1 MRFHLGRL
9 ASVGLAVVLLAGVS
23 FAADPTPQ
31 AAPAKPDTVAPVL
44 PRLVDLGAGK
54 CIPCKKMAPILEE
67 LGKEYTGIVDVAFID
82 VWKDPKA
89 GKPYKIRL
97 IPTQVFFDR
106 SGKEVFRHEGF
117 FSKKEIEQ
125 IFREKMDVVMPPDA
139 ADEKDGDSTDRA
151 PGPDEPAGLG
161 VQGEDHLLLGVAP
174 DRPPLSIEI
183 VLAASIACQCVKERS
198 VRYHEVLHRVLDP
211 YGERVVQRWTE
222 RADDPARADSLL
234 AAWGLEDLPAVALLD
249 REGRPYWGDDE
260 EIDLLD
266 LRARIEERM

>member
-9 ASVGLAVVLLAGVS
+9 ASVGLALVVLAGVS
-23 FAADPTPQ
+23 VAAGPTPP
-31 AAPAKPDTVAPVL
+31 AARGKPDTVASVL

-67 LGKEYTGIVDVAFID
+67 LQKEYAGIVDVVFID
-82 VWKDPKA
+82 VWKDAKA

-117 FSKKEIEQ
+117 FSKEEIEQ
-125 IFREKMDVVMPPDA
+125 VFREKMGVATPPA
-139 ADEKDGDSTDRA
+139 AEDEKDEDSTERA
-151 PGPDEPAGLG
+151 PGSDDPTGLG
-161 VQGEDHLLLGVAP
+161 IPGEDHLHLGVAP

-183 VLAASIACQCVKERS
+183 VLATSITCQCVKERS
-198 VRYHEVLHRVLDP
+198 VRYLELLHRVLDP
-211 YGERVVQRWTE
+211 YGERVVQRWTD

-234 AAWGLEDLPAVALLD
+234 AAWGLEELPGIALLD

-260 EIDLLD
+260 EIDVLD
-266 LRARIEERM
+266 LRAQIEERM